1 MRGRADTAVCC
12 CRSLSVRPVAH
23 DETYAIRQ
31 IRQRPP
37 YWYVKPPNHA
47 CHDIHDT
54 TIRRHSAVQRPIR
67 LNRACHDIHDEQNTP
82 DAPDTPDNP
91 QRPSPTTIHKPRPQQ
106 ERPAAGIQPTTG
118 FRPINAL
125 LPRGRNI
132 TEFCGSAA
140 GAAVHHSLHLVGV
153 KTVRRM
159 QCAHRVI
166 KLIKRDQRR
175 NTNLG
180 RGNHQHVDTGVTQC
194 VEELRR

>member
-12 CRSLSVRPVAH
+12 CRNLSVRPVAH

-37 YWYVKPPNHA
+37 HWYVKPPNHA

-91 QRPSPTTIHKPRPQQ
+91 QRPSPTTTHRPRPQQ

-118 FRPINAL
+118 LRPIYTL
-125 LPRGRNI
+125 PPRGRSI
-132 TEFCGSAA
+132 TEFAAQQLTARRFSDRCRRRPRPPPDRRRGRTRCATHAPRHRAGRAGPKPRCGFRTWKSSA
-140 GAAVHHSLHLVGV
+140 
-153 KTVRRM
+153 R
-159 QCAHRVI
+159 
-166 KLIKRDQRR
+166 
-175 NTNLG
+175 
-180 RGNHQHVDTGVTQC
+180 
-194 VEELRR
+194 

>member
-12 CRSLSVRPVAH
+12 CRNLSVRPVAH

-91 QRPSPTTIHKPRPQQ
+91 QRPSPTPTHRPRPQQ

-118 FRPINAL
+118 FRHINAL

-132 TEFCGSAA
+132 TEFAVQQLSAQRFSGRCRRTPQPPPGRRQDRTPYAVRAPRHQADQA
-140 GAAVHHSLHLVGV
+140 GPAPQYESRTW
-153 KTVRRM
+153 KSSTR
-159 QCAHRVI
+159 
-166 KLIKRDQRR
+166 
-175 NTNLG
+175 
-180 RGNHQHVDTGVTQC
+180 
-194 VEELRR
+194 

>member
-12 CRSLSVRPVAH
+12 CRNLSVRPVAH

-37 YWYVKPPNHA
+37 HWYVKPPNHA

-91 QRPSPTTIHKPRPQQ
+91 QRPSPTTTHRPRPQQ

-118 FRPINAL
+118 FRHINAL

-132 TEFCGSAA
+132 TEFAVQQLSAQRFSGRCHRTPQPPPGRRQDRTPYAVRAPRHQADQA
-140 GAAVHHSLHLVGV
+140 GPAPQYESRTW
-153 KTVRRM
+153 KSSTR
-159 QCAHRVI
+159 
-166 KLIKRDQRR
+166 
-175 NTNLG
+175 
-180 RGNHQHVDTGVTQC
+180 
-194 VEELRR
+194 